1 MTTRTLIVLA
11 AGLALAA
18 CDEAAMNAMSVQ
30 SANEPSAAALAALPP
45 GVDPGF
51 LIRDSNGCYGIVIE
65 LPQQGQP
72 QTGPALL
79 DANGQQV
86 CDS

>member
-1 MTTRTLIVLA
+1 MALKPLML
-11 AGLALAA
+11 LALAA
-18 CDEAAMNAMSVQ
+18 SPATLRYGHGARRQAARGIAGR
-30 SANEPSAAALAALPP
+30 LAALPE

-51 LIRDSNGCYGIVIE
+51 LIKDSNGCYGIVIE
-65 LPQQGQP
+65 LAPEGQP

-86 CDS
+86 CDT